1 MKKIVDILQYFY
13 NFILIIW
20 DAMTGILEDLHRMT
34 DLLSQAVIYIYEV
47 ISSLPTMLKSFAF
60 VTIFVAILFQVL
72 HREQGGDF

>member
-1 MKKIVDILQYFY
+1 M
-13 NFILIIW
+13 IW
-20 DAMTGILEDLHRMT
+20 DAATGILEDLHKMT

-47 ISSLPTMLKSFAF
+47 IASLPPLLKSFAF

>member
-1 MKKIVDILQYFY
+1 
-13 NFILIIW
+13 
-20 DAMTGILEDLHRMT
+20 MTGILEDLHRMT

-47 ISSLPTMLKSFAF
+47 INSLPVMLKSFAF

>member
-1 MKKIVDILQYFY
+1 
-13 NFILIIW
+13 
-20 DAMTGILEDLHRMT
+20 MTGILEDLHRMT